1 MKVKQL
7 GEGGFDRVTRYLQ
20 GTLSAPT
27 HWPEWNL
34 LVSRHFKT
42 RFFYLVAEVNGV
54 LQGIC
59 PVHEVRKGWI
69 VTWHSGQFHFIPY
82 GGWIADPG
90 SLNPSARV
98 KISLNGRFECFAI
111 PLEGLSEKAL
121 QGQGGS
127 FSTLVTDLR
136 REEDEIWSSSIDS
149 KRRNMIRKATR
160 AGITVDSGHS
170 VFGDFF
176 RIYRTAAVNNGLKY
190 LPEEFLQEMLSLD
203 GNVRFVPYV
212 AYSKGKANSVLG
224 LVHDKD
230 YAIYWLGATD
240 RNSESMGQGEML
252 QWEAMR
258 YSRSR
263 GCRYYDLCYIDRQ
276 RLPGIYDFKKG
287 FSDSEVIVPYTNR
300 KGFLY
305 RVINKIQG

>member
-1 MKVKQL
+1 MKVKLL
-7 GEGGFDRVTRYLQ
+7 GEGGFDRVTHYLQ

-27 HWPEWNL
+27 HWPDWNL
-34 LVSRHFKT
+34 VVSRHFNT
-42 RFFYLVAEVNGV
+42 RFCYLVAEENSV
-54 LQGIC
+54 LHGIC
-59 PVHEVRKGWI
+59 PVHEVRKGLR

-82 GGWIADPG
+82 GGWITDPG
-90 SLNPSARV
+90 FPHPPAKM
-98 KISLNGRFECFAI
+98 KISLNGRFECFSI
-111 PLEGLSEKAL
+111 PLEGLSKKPA
-121 QGQGGS
+121 QGVGGS

-160 AGITVDSGHS
+160 AGITVDSGLR
-170 VFGDFF
+170 VFWDFF

-190 LPEEFLQEMLSLD
+190 LSEEFLQEMLSLD

-212 AYSKGKANSVLG
+212 AYCKGKACSVLG

-263 GCRYYDLCYIDRQ
+263 GCRYYDLCYIDRH

-287 FSDSEVIVPYTNR
+287 FSDSEVTIPYTNR